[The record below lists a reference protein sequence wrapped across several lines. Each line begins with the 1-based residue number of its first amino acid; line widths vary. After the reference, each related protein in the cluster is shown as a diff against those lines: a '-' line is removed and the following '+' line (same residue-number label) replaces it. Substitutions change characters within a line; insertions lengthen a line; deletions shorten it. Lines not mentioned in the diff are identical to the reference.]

1 VTDSYIFVTKMR
13 TIKHSCVVYIMT
25 APSILPSQLWTVSE
39 SLKILRFSPSV

>member
-1 VTDSYIFVTKMR
+1 
-13 TIKHSCVVYIMT
+13 MT